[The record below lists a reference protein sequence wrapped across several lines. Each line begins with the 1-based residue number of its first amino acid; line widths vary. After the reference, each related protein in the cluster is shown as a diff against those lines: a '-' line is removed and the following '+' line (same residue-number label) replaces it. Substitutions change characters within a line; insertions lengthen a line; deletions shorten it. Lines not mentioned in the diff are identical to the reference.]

1 MSWGWYASFY
11 LVNYQVSTSQ
21 HDDLIIFSDELYEL
35 FSPGKSSPAKPSDCV
50 RYNSSKAA
58 RTWHRG
64 VEGET
69 TLSKYC
75 SCNEMRSAQPTV
87 NFISCQKVSNNLVKI
102 NLKLEHYSAHALATI
117 ICLCSTLTHFM
128 YASHWNI
135 IIVVKLG
142 SRSLQCPGQ
151 LQKTPSQNSRDL
163 DLELE
168 AIIAMSHNR
177 LRQVYN
183 RLRHPPRKLFWV
195 E

>member
-75 SCNEMRSAQPTV
+75 SYNEMRSAQPKV
-87 NFISCQKVSNNLVKI
+87 NFISCQSRVSNNLVKI
-102 NLKLEHYSAHALATI
+102 NLKSEHYSAHALATI

-135 IIVVKLG
+135 IIVKATNLETLFTAHWIKCLCE
-142 SRSLQCPGQ
+142 SL
-151 LQKTPSQNSRDL
+151 
-163 DLELE
+163 
-168 AIIAMSHNR
+168 
-177 LRQVYN
+177 
-183 RLRHPPRKLFWV
+183 
-195 E
+195 